1 MQQDRFYTHQ
11 QRSAYESGRPLSERL
26 LLPAWEWVWLLFC
39 SWTPKP
45 FNAWRLL
52 WLRLFGC
59 KLIGKPFVHQRAI
72 IEAPWRL
79 TMHDRSCL
87 GDRAHA
93 YCLDEIELGPR
104 CTVAQE
110 AYLCTGTHDFTD
122 RTLPLSTAKI
132 SIGADAYIGA
142 RAFVMPG
149 ITIGAGAVVGAC
161 SLVTKDMPE
170 WFICFGHPCKPV
182 RPRTLSQTKD

>member
-1 MQQDRFYTHQ
+1 MEKFHTHRQ
-11 QRSAYESGRPLSERL
+11 TSPYESARPIRERV
-26 LLPAWEWVWLLFC
+26 LLPVWEWVWLIFC

-45 FNAWRLL
+45 FNSWRLM

-59 KLIGKPFVHQRAI
+59 AIDGVPFVHQRAI

-79 TMHDRSCL
+79 TLHDRACL

-93 YCLDEIELGPR
+93 YCLDEIVLGAR

-110 AYLCTGTHDFTD
+110 TYLCTGTHDFED
-122 RTLPLSTAKI
+122 PNLPLRVAKI
-132 SIGADAYIGA
+132 SVGEDAYLGA

-149 ITIGAGAVVGAC
+149 VTIGAGAVVGAC
-161 SLVTKDMPE
+161 SLVTSDLPD
-170 WFICFGHPCKPV
+170 WTICWGHPCKPMK
-182 RPRTLSQTKD
+182 PRQMNSNSVGA